1 MLKGKNAMK
10 GEMERK
16 TVYGDENFIK
26 KLSKEYGVAGVI
38 TSQGRP
44 RKDEAKIK

>member
-26 KLSKEYGVAGVI
+26 KLSKEYGVKDKY
-38 TSQGRP
+38 SWLL
-44 RKDEAKIK
+44 RKNGQKSIF